1 MLIHNLKQD
10 ITKNRNRNPL
20 RQISSDMTQRSNILV
35 LFLQSENMELL
46 AGNRGMIRG
55 VGV

>member
-1 MLIHNLKQD
+1 LIHNLKQD

-20 RQISSDMTQRSNILV
+20 RPISCEMAQMINSFV

-46 AGNRGMIRG
+46 TGNR
-55 VGV
+55 